1 MKSICVYAGSALG
14 NNSEFTNKA
23 IELGHAIADR
33 SFSMVYGGGS
43 KGLMGVTAD
52 AALSKDAEVT
62 GIITKQLDAIEV
74 GHKGLT
80 KLEIVSSMHE
90 RKARMAEISDA
101 IISLPGGVGTW
112 EELFEA
118 LAWNQL
124 GFYSKPIILFNVS
137 GYYESLYQFSKDAV
151 DNKADMGSTC
161 SKDFKLV
168 VVTPLVSG
176 ISILYAISN
185 CSEFLFPIK
194 KSPILLIEN
203 MEINATISAARI
215 LLNSKLD
222 MIKDIYRF
230 F

>member
-151 DNKADMGSTC
+151 EKGFLPNSTFEELFISDDLDKIFDYISNFEKKD
-161 SKDFKLV
+161 SKDWYKRL
-168 VVTPLVSG
+168 
-176 ISILYAISN
+176 
-185 CSEFLFPIK
+185 E
-194 KSPILLIEN
+194 
-203 MEINATISAARI
+203 R
-215 LLNSKLD
+215 
-222 MIKDIYRF
+222 
-230 F
+230 